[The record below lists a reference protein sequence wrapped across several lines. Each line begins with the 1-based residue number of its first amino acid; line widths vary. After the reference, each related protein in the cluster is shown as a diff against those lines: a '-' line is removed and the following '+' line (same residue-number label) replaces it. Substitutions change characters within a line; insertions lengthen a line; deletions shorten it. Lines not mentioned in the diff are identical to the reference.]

1 MIEILVVLSPVD
13 RAITICRHA
22 TGELSLEQNRPPPW
36 QNVLEIT
43 LGLSPVDDAE
53 VCNWLSS
60 LANGVKL
67 GLVNL
72 SPVAGIKL
80 RRVDDGPNASVCR
93 RGPLEKNR
101 LNLWQLLDSTKVP
114 VEDALE
120 TSTIDPFGGSRGGR
134 RSDFLIDRLRACA
147 TGSDSRHTRFRKVV
161 WLWLVRCCRHAA
173 PLPFARWLS
182 FSSPVRHS
190 IDRKY
195 ERAGCWRDS
204 LPQWGEPKRVSLN
217 SEWDP
222 IRDGC
227 PGLLHLAAPW
237 W

>member
-43 LGLSPVDDAE
+43 LGLSPV
-53 VCNWLSS
+53 
-60 LANGVKL
+60 
-67 GLVNL
+67 
-72 SPVAGIKL
+72 AGIKL
-80 RRVDDGPNASVCR
+80 RRVDDGPNTSVCR

-101 LNLWQLLDSTKVP
+101 LNLWQLLDSTKVG

-134 RSDFLIDRLRACA
+134 RSDFLIDGLRACA
-147 TGSDSRHTRFRKVV
+147 TSGDSRHTRFMKIV

-173 PLPFARWLS
+173 PLPFARGLS
-182 FSSPVRHS
+182 FGSPVRHS
-190 IDRKY
+190 IDCIY
-195 ERAGCWRDS
+195 ERAGCWPGR
-204 LPQWGEPKRVSLN
+204 LT
-217 SEWDP
+217 SENC
-222 IRDGC
+222 GC
-227 PGLLHLAAPW
+227 PGLLQLAAPW